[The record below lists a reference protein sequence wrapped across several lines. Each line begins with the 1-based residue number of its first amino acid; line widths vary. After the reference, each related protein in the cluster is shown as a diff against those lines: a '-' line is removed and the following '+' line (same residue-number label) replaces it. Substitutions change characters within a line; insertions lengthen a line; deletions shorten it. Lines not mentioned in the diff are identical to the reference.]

1 MSDVKI
7 TDNTPQVK
15 QEFSRALLRGMW
27 SIGETAARY
36 ARELTPV
43 DGTARLKN
51 SMTHIEAPE
60 ENAIYIGTDVEYAI
74 WHEIGT
80 GIYASKGGGRQ
91 TPWAFQDS
99 KGEWHFTRGV
109 KPKHMLQKAATEHS
123 DEYKRLLESSLK
135 AGD

>member
-27 SIGETAARY
+27 SVGETAARY

-43 DGTARLKN
+43 DTARLRN
-51 SMTHIEAPE
+51 SITHVED
-60 ENAIYIGTDVEYAI
+60 ENEKAVYIGTNVEYAI

-80 GIYASKGGGRQ
+80 GIYASQGGGRQ
-91 TPWAFQDS
+91 SPWAFQD
-99 KGEWHFTRGV
+99 KNGDWHYTHGV
-109 KPKHMLQKAATEHS
+109 KARHFLQRAATEHG

-135 AGD
+135 SGD